1 MHQVAMKADDDV
13 LLLDSRFS
21 TAERHCCDATSF
33 YDAIIAP
40 VCFPSPLPSPSM

>member
-21 TAERHCCDATSF
+21 TERHCCDATSF